1 MRLIGRLIAV
11 LMLAGLVFTGV
22 GLWNATRDP
31 VVVRADV
38 PLEGLP
44 PGVRIRVLLLSD
56 THFGFPDM
64 GTRRLLRTVSI
75 ARAEKPDLVILA
87 GDYMG
92 GKLIDWPRPWLE
104 QALPPF
110 AALDGPLGAFATL
123 GNHDNPQWT
132 PRVMALMV
140 RPRLLRNEAVDV
152 GPLVVAGID
161 SREIGADIP
170 AALAQAPAGKPLI
183 LVIHEGDYLLGV
195 DPPRDRPVL
204 ALAGHTHGGQIVLPV
219 IGSVGH
225 RIARPTACLRGLCHL
240 NGWPLYVTSGV
251 GTSWLPLRFGVPPEV
266 VLLTLYSTGRKS
278 GTDR

>member
-1 MRLIGRLIAV
+1 MRLIGRLIA
-11 LMLAGLVFTGV
+11 LAGLVALLVFGL
-22 GLWNATRDP
+22 GLWNATRPP

-44 PGVRIRVLLLSD
+44 EGQRIRVLLIAD

-64 GTRRLLRTVSI
+64 GTRRLLKTVSI

-104 QALPPF
+104 QALPPL
-110 AALDGPLGAFATL
+110 ASLNGPLGAFATL
-123 GNHDNPQWT
+123 GNHDNPVWT

-152 GPLVVAGID
+152 GPLAVAGVDSID
-161 SREIGADIP
+161 IGADVARAI
-170 AALAQAPAGKPLI
+170 AQAPPGKPLL
-183 LVIHEGDYLLGV
+183 LVIHEGDHLRFV
-195 DPPRDRPVL
+195 APPADRPVL
-204 ALAGHTHGGQIVLPV
+204 ALAGHTHGGQIVLPG

-225 RIARPTACLRGLCHL
+225 LLTRPTACLRGLCNV

-251 GTSWLPLRFGVPPEV
+251 GTSWVPIRFGVPPEV
-266 VLLTLYSTGRKS
+266 VVLTLYSTGRKS